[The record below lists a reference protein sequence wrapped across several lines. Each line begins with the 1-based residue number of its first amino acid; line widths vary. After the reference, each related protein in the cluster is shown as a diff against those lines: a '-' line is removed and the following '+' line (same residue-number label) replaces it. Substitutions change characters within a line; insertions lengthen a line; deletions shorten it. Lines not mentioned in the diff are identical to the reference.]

1 MEVKEDTLPA
11 WLDRSHPNFLRW
23 EKSRKLALERG
34 EFVKSIIEKH
44 INCSELQILD
54 LGSGEGGTSAILS
67 RNNSVV
73 SFDLSLI
80 RLKRQKGKTNF
91 PKINGDALNIP
102 FKSNKFDLIILQ
114 DVIEH
119 VSNVN
124 LFVKNLKDILKTNGT
139 IYLSTPNK
147 FSLFNLIADP
157 HWGLPIASVL
167 KRDKIRKYFLKRF
180 RGNEIDRKDIA
191 QLLSLKDLKKYFSP
205 EFEITLKTKYS
216 VQKLFEGN
224 KGIVWSDFHL
234 FLIRAAKSLY
244 LDKMILKIAND
255 TGGFI
260 NKFLTPTFYLILK
273 RID

>member
-1 MEVKEDTLPA
+1 MSENIIPV
-11 WLDRSHPNFLRW
+11 WLDKTHPNYSRW
-23 EKSRKLALERG
+23 ERSRKLALERG

-54 LGSGEGGTSAILS
+54 LGSGEGGTSTILAE
-67 RNNSVV
+67 NNSVI
-73 SFDLSLI
+73 SFDLSFI
-80 RLKRQKGKTNF
+80 RLKRQNGKTSF
-91 PKINGDALNIP
+91 PKINGDAINIP
-102 FKSNKFDLIILQ
+102 FKSNQFDLIILQ

-119 VSNVN
+119 VPDVH
-124 LFVKNLKDILKTNGT
+124 LFVKNLKNILKTTGI

-157 HWGLPIASVL
+157 HWGLPIVSVL
-167 KRDKIRKYFLKRF
+167 KRDKIKKYFLKRF

-191 QLLSLKDLKKYFSP
+191 ELLSLKDLKKYFSP